1 MAYCCHGW
9 ERGLPFLSIRAL
21 YDELAELD
29 QRTTQRYKDFVGLA
43 NVIITD
49 LKQEAASLPSQLLV
63 KKMSTNTDKKEE
75 KESVSVEC
83 QSAPTG
89 HVTVM
94 VAPATTDVVISITEE

>member
-63 KKMSTNTDKKEE
+63 KEMSTNTDTKEE

-94 VAPATTDVVISITEE
+94 VAPAATDVVISIPEE